1 MNSINKGIKMNSIS
15 LTKVTLLVGTCA
27 LASYFVNAG
36 DKVASLDI
44 PIAEQA
50 ATKPVATK
58 MLSVDNVAKSTP
70 AILTQFDEDKN
81 GLLNEAEVIASK
93 DEKLVKHFKDIDKN
107 ADAEISASELKT
119 YLAALKINN

>member
-119 YLAALKINN
+119 YLAAVKINN

>member
-1 MNSINKGIKMNSIS
+1 MNSIS

-44 PIAEQA
+44 PTVEQTA
-50 ATKPVATK
+50 VKPVATK

-70 AILTQFDEDKN
+70 AILTKFDDDKN

-93 DEKLVKHFKDIDKN
+93 NEKLVKHFKDIDKN

-119 YLAALKINN
+119 YLAAVKINN

>member
-50 ATKPVATK
+50 AIKPVATK

-119 YLAALKINN
+119 YLVAVKINN

>member
-1 MNSINKGIKMNSIS
+1 MNSIS

-50 ATKPVATK
+50 AIKPVTTK
-58 MLSVDNVAKSTP
+58 MLSVDNVAESTIAKSTP
-70 AILTQFDEDKN
+70 AILIQFDEDKN

-119 YLAALKINN
+119 YLATVKINN

>member
-44 PIAEQA
+44 PIADQA
-50 ATKPVATK
+50 AIKPVATK

-119 YLAALKINN
+119 YLAAVKINN

>member
-50 ATKPVATK
+50 GIKPVATK

-107 ADAEISASELKT
+107 SDTEISASELKT
-119 YLAALKINN
+119 YLVALKVNN

>member
-44 PIAEQA
+44 PIAEQVA
-50 ATKPVATK
+50 IKPAATK
-58 MLSVDNVAKSTP
+58 MLSVDNEAKSTP

-119 YLAALKINN
+119 YLAAVKINN

>member
-44 PIAEQA
+44 PIADQA

-58 MLSVDNVAKSTP
+58 MLSVDNVAKSKP

-119 YLAALKINN
+119 YLATVKINN

>member
-50 ATKPVATK
+50 AIKPVATK

-119 YLAALKINN
+119 YLAAVKINN

>member
-44 PIAEQA
+44 PIADQA

-119 YLAALKINN
+119 YLAAVKINN

>member
-1 MNSINKGIKMNSIS
+1 MNSIS

-50 ATKPVATK
+50 AIKPVATK

-119 YLAALKINN
+119 YLAAVKINN